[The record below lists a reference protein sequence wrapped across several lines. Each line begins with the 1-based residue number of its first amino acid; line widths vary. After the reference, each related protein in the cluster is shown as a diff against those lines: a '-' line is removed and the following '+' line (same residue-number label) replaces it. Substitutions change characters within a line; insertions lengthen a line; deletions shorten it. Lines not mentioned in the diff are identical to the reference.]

1 MSFQSYQRRII
12 LKKLKSFRNITQIN
26 VKTKLYCVFV
36 LCWCL
41 QIWTQFLPTSANFPS
56 VKYLSKE
63 LFPTVLSPIKIN
75 RNWYSNIGSTM
86 LKIKYFNYKNFYFV
100 KMFRKLLLST
110 PLLKAEDNFWS
121 SFIFTLCEHQV
132 FMAIWEIIF
141 TMFEH
146 ITMATKQV
154 KTNLFVNKP
163 RNSWKLGNMWN
174 NIGIFVML
182 LQKIIILV
190 FLLREGYSICP
201 GDTFLNLWVYVFL
214 MERGEIGR

>member
-1 MSFQSYQRRII
+1 MLMFTNLDPI
-12 LKKLKSFRNITQIN
+12 L
-26 VKTKLYCVFV
+26 
-36 LCWCL
+36 
-41 QIWTQFLPTSANFPS
+41 TSANFPS

-86 LKIKYFNYKNFYFV
+86 LKINYKNFFFV

-132 FMAIWEIIF
+132 IIVIWVIIF

-146 ITMATKQV
+146 ITMATKQA

-163 RNSWKLGNMWN
+163 RNAWKLRNMWN

-201 GDTFLNLWVYVFL
+201 GDTFQNLWVCFLCRAWWNSQGGLVLYYLGRYLLMAPCKWGFCVFNNRDL
-214 MERGEIGR
+214 FDR